1 MQNKG
6 RVLDLKLLS
15 IVLAAGK
22 GTRMKSNLH
31 KLLHPV
37 CGKPMVGHVIDVLK
51 EINSNRIVTVIG
63 HGGESVQSYLGNQV
77 EYAIQEKQLG
87 TGHAVLQAKSILENE
102 EGVTLLI
109 NGDGPL
115 ITAGSLSKFIEF
127 HKDTNAAA
135 TILTAE
141 LDHPH
146 GYGRIIRGDNQQVTH
161 IVEQKDC
168 SPEENEIKEINTGTY
183 CVNNK
188 KLFQALN
195 QVTNYNSQGEYYL
208 TDIIGILKQQN
219 EKIEGYVLQD
229 SNESFGINDRV
240 QLAQAEKIM
249 RDRILQQHMR
259 NGVTVIDPANTY
271 VEAEVTIGMDTT
283 LLPGTRITANSHIG
297 SSCLIGPNSEIQNTK
312 IGEYVTIKQ
321 SVVIESS
328 IENHTTVGPF
338 AYLRPGSKIGEH
350 VKIGD
355 FVEIKNATIDHH
367 SKISHLSYVGDAKV
381 GKNVNIGCGVVT
393 VNYDG
398 FRKHVTEIEDEAFV
412 GSNANLIA
420 PIKVG
425 KGSYVVAGSTLT
437 EDVDEDSVAIA
448 RVKQTT
454 KKGYASKLKN
464 RIKNKTNN

>member
-1 MQNKG
+1 ME
-6 RVLDLKLLS
+6 LLS

-22 GTRMKSNLH
+22 GTRMKSKLH

-51 EINSNRIVTVIG
+51 GIDCKRIVTVIG
-63 HGGESVQSYLGNQV
+63 HEGEAIRSYLGDEV
-77 EYAIQEKQLG
+77 EYVVQEKQLG
-87 TGHAVLQAKSILENE
+87 TGHAVLQAKSLLENE
-102 EGVTLLI
+102 EGVTLII

-115 ITAGSLSKFIEF
+115 ITAESLTKLIEV

-141 LDHPH
+141 LDNPH
-146 GYGRIIRGDNQQVTH
+146 GYGRIVRGDNQYVTR

-168 SPEENEIKEINTGTY
+168 STEENEIKEINTGTY

-195 QVTNYNSQGEYYL
+195 QVTNHNAQEEYYL

-219 EKIEGYVLQD
+219 EKIEGYVLKD

-259 NGVTVIDPANTY
+259 NGVTVIDPVNTY

-283 LLPGTRITANSHIG
+283 LLPGARITANSHIG
-297 SSCLIGPNSEIQNTK
+297 SSCIIGPNSEIQNTTV
-312 IGEYVTIKQ
+312 GDYVTIKQ
-321 SVVIESS
+321 SVVVESS
-328 IENHTTVGPF
+328 IESHTNIGPF

-398 FRKHVTEIEDEAFV
+398 YRKHITEIADEAFI

-420 PIKVG
+420 PIKIG
-425 KGSYVVAGSTLT
+425 RGSYVVAGSTLT

-454 KKGYASKLKN
+454 KKGYANKLKN